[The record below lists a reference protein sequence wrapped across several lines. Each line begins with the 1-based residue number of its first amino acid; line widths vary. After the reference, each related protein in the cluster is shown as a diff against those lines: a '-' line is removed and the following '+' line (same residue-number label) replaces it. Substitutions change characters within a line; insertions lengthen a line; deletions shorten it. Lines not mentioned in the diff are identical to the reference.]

1 MAQMKEQ
8 IKASEKELRDKDID
22 NISDAELKKLV
33 RRMLTELIE
42 LVVK

>member
-1 MAQMKEQ
+1 MKEQ
-8 IKASEKELRDKDID
+8 IKTPGKELRDKDID